1 MQDRN
6 ETRTSERAGPSGG
19 GRLRAAARALRHAPD
34 RALHPLRRRIA
45 RWRLSRM
52 GLPRSVVFVCTG
64 NICRS
69 PYAAHAFVAVLPQE
83 LREFMIVGSA
93 GFVGPDRRTPENGL
107 FAASAHGVDLRAHRS
122 HVLNPD
128 LVQGV
133 DLLVVMETE
142 HRDRLLRSFAAPPN
156 RIIVLGD
163 LDPEPIDTRTVR
175 DPIFQEVEVFTDT
188 YARIDRCLAELYRAL
203 ADEEPASRTVRSAAA
218 RPAERDLP
226 FMNRARGGQESSP
239 RGETSPPNAAVAP
252 TPH

>member
-1 MQDRN
+1 
-6 ETRTSERAGPSGG
+6 
-19 GRLRAAARALRHAPD
+19 
-34 RALHPLRRRIA
+34 
-45 RWRLSRM
+45 M

-69 PYAAHAFVAVLPQE
+69 PYAAHAFVAVLPPE

-107 FAASAHGVDLRAHRS
+107 FAASAHGVDLRPHRS
-122 HVLNPD
+122 HVLTPE

-142 HRDRLLRSFAAPPN
+142 HRDRLLRSFGAPPDC
-156 RIIVLGD
+156 IILLGD

-175 DPIFQEVEVFTDT
+175 DPIFREVEVFTDT
-188 YARIDRCLAELYRAL
+188 YARIDRCLAELYRGL
-203 ADEEPASRTVRSAAA
+203 ADEEPASRMARSGASRA
-218 RPAERDLP
+218 AERDLP
-226 FMNRARGGQESSP
+226 SMNRERGRQESSP
-239 RGETSPPNAAVAP
+239 RRETSPSNTVAS